1 MSLTEHLLLNLDIQF
16 PQGRRKIHRMERE
29 EKKDMSAC
37 HSKGLARNAET
48 FAQNVDKTF
57 LAIQNGHETPQQI
70 SLAARI
76 GISTIRKTLDEL
88 IMSSRVYRVR
98 VANTY
103 HYFVSKQ

>member
-16 PQGRRKIHRMERE
+16 PQGQRKIHRMERE
-29 EKKDMSAC
+29 EKDMSAC

-48 FAQNVDKTF
+48 FAQNVEKTF
-57 LAIQNGHETPQQI
+57 IAIMEGCETPQQI
-70 SLAARI
+70 VKASSI
-76 GISTIRKTLDEL
+76 GISTIRKTLDAL
-88 IMSSRVYRVR
+88 IITSRVYRVR